1 MFVKIVAPNGEYKS
15 EGRAIRD
22 NVEVNRDLYLNLNT
36 VNSIHVIGNRL
47 YFDRLRL
54 TFENE
59 ESAQNAITVLTEAMQ
74 SKAVLT
80 EAMQSKAVLTEIS
93 QGVLTVKA
101 LSGCTVSM
109 LNGCAGE
116 TDDGPTKPE
125 PADTEQEQPES
136 AEPAEVTTE

>member
-1 MFVKIVAPNGEYKS
+1 MFVKITAPDGEYKS

-80 EAMQSKAVLTEIS
+80 EIS
-93 QGVLTVKA
+93 QGVVTVKA

-109 LNGCAGE
+109 LNGCVGE

-136 AEPAEVTTE
+136 VESTEVTTE

>member
-1 MFVKIVAPNGEYKS
+1 MFVKIIAPNGEYKN
-15 EGRAIRD
+15 EGRGLRD
-22 NVEVNRDLYLNLNT
+22 IVEANRDLFLNLNT
-36 VNSIHVIGNRL
+36 VNTIHVIGNRL

-59 ESAQNAITVLTEAMQ
+59 ESAKNAIT
-74 SKAVLT
+74 VLT

-93 QGVLTVKA
+93 QGVVTVKA

-109 LNGCAGE
+109 LNGCVGE

-125 PADTEQEQPES
+125 PADTEQEPADTEQEQPES
-136 AEPAEVTTE
+136 VEPTEVTTE